1 MSIFDIH
8 RTNGLVAR
16 AVTGHGSTCCVVTF
30 EPLGHSANLDRQAFG
45 QDFLARAGI
54 DAVHVVPA
62 ANDWY
67 QHADFPDLCR
77 HVAAFTRRYERV
89 VAYGSSMGGYA
100 AVRFGGSV
108 GAHQAFALSP
118 QFSIDPRRVPFER
131 RWADAARRLDFTT
144 EAKAS
149 RFVDTA
155 MIAYDPHDPDRHHV
169 DLFRPHTE
177 VVDIALPYCGH
188 PSSQYLRELGL
199 LQQAVLD
206 LAADTF
212 DATALRDLARARRK
226 EAPAFYVAL
235 SRRARSDALALALA
249 ERAIA
254 RSSAGLLALT
264 HFAGPAARAGRFAD
278 AQAALER
285 AESLQPG
292 HPAVRR
298 AQAEV
303 HERAGDL
310 DRAIA
315 LVEGLCRDPLP
326 IEGDRARLAHLK
338 LRRRFA
344 LYRRLTSPA
353 TLDRLARLLERLHL
367 RRGQRRPI
375 KGDA

>member
-1 MSIFDIH
+1 MSTFDIH
-8 RTNGLVAR
+8 RTKALVAR
-16 AVTGHGSTCCVVTF
+16 AVTGHGSACCVVTF
-30 EPLGHSANLDRQAFG
+30 EAFGHAAKLDRQAFG
-45 QDFLARAGI
+45 EGFLSAARI

-62 ANDWY
+62 ASDWY

-77 HVAAFTRRYERV
+77 HVEAFTRRYERV

-118 QFSIDPRRVPFER
+118 QFSIDPRRVPFDR
-131 RWADAARRLDFTT
+131 RWADAARGLDFTT

-149 RFVDTA
+149 HFVDTA
-155 MIAYDPHDPDRHHV
+155 FIAYDPHDPDRRHV

-177 VVDIALPYCGH
+177 VVDIAIPYCGH
-188 PSSQYLRELGL
+188 PSSHYLREVGL
-199 LQQAVLD
+199 LQKAVLD
-206 LAADTF
+206 LAAGTF
-212 DATALRDLARARRK
+212 DATALRDRARARRK

-235 SRRARSDALALALA
+235 SRRARSETLALALA

-254 RSSAGLLALT
+254 RSSAGQIALT
-264 HFAGPAARAGRFAD
+264 HFAVLAARAGRFAD

-285 AESLQPG
+285 AQSLQPG
-292 HPAVRR
+292 HPTVRR

-326 IEGDRARLAHLK
+326 ADDDRARLTHLK

-344 LYRRLTSPA
+344 LYRALTSPA
-353 TLDRLARLLERLHL
+353 TLDRLGRLLERLHL
-367 RRGQRRPI
+367 RRR
-375 KGDA
+375 